1 MSAYEIEAYNEII
14 SDIYYSF
21 TSKVAEG
28 RGLSAEQVEEVARGR
43 VWSGNDALEIGL
55 VDEIGNLETALNYT
69 KTLIESPDAETVFLP
84 EIGDPFEMFM
94 EDLTG
99 VRSSFDAL
107 ALLGEDNATF
117 LEILSVKRML
127 ESNDIYQTRL
137 PFTLHFND

>member
-1 MSAYEIEAYNEII
+1 
-14 SDIYYSF
+14 
-21 TSKVAEG
+21 
-28 RGLSAEQVEEVARGR
+28 
-43 VWSGNDALEIGL
+43 
-55 VDEIGNLETALNYT
+55 
-69 KTLIESPDAETVFLP
+69 
-84 EIGDPFEMFM
+84 M